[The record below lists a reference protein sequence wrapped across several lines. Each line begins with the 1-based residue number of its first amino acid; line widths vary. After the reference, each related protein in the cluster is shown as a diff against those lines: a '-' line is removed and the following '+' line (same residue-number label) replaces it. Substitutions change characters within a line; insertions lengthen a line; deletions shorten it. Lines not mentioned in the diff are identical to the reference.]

1 MPEVSLLKLPDDVV
15 EELLFLAHFLSM
27 FGIVPEIRVLNLAV
41 DFFETARFAI
51 DVKDTPEVR
60 SDGA

>member
-1 MPEVSLLKLPDDVV
+1 VL
-15 EELLFLAHFLSM
+15 
-27 FGIVPEIRVLNLAV
+27 GIVPEIRIFNLAV

>member
-1 MPEVSLLKLPDDVV
+1 ML
-15 EELLFLAHFLSM
+15 
-27 FGIVPEIRVLNLAV
+27 GIVPEIRVFNLAV